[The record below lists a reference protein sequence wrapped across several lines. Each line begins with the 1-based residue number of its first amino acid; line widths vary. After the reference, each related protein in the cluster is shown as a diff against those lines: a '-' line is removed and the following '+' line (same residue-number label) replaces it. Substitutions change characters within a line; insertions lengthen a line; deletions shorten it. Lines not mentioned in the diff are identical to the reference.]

1 MRGFV
6 SDIFDEI
13 NEDLRAERMAALARR
28 YGWLVA
34 VAVLAILLGA
44 GGWQGWRWY
53 QARQDNAAAT
63 AYLNAANAAA
73 AIPHDPAARQAAM
86 QGLLGLAQHGPAG
99 YRTLARLRAAALDAD
114 GGNQAQA
121 LALWNAVA
129 ADPSADPLMRDLANL
144 LWAMHQVDHGDPALV
159 GARLKALAVPANPF
173 AALARE
179 QLALLD
185 LRQGQ
190 IAAARS
196 ELAALAADPAATP
209 DLRGR
214 AKGLLDQLGGA

>member
-1 MRGFV
+1 M

-34 VAVLAILLGA
+34 VAVLAVLLGA

-63 AYLNAANAAA
+63 AYLNAADAAA

-114 GGNQAQA
+114 GGDQAQA

-129 ADPSADPLMRDLANL
+129 ADQAADPLMRDLANL

-159 GARLKALAVPANPF
+159 GARLKALTVPANPF
-173 AALARE
+173 APLARE

-185 LRQGQ
+185 LRLGRV
-190 IAAARS
+190 AAARTA
-196 ELAALAADPAATP
+196 LAALAADPAATP